1 MVIIGHPSAPTTARA
16 TGLAGMRTPIVRRR
30 SSALSGMRAE
40 AASTK
45 VNGPGRLRFRIRKTA
60 LSTRQYSA
68 TWAMF
73 SKTTVNFSSLLPRM
87 RRSRSMAFGE
97 RSEQPKA

>member
-1 MVIIGHPSAPTTARA
+1 
-16 TGLAGMRTPIVRRR
+16 MRTPIVRRR

>member
-73 SKTTVNFSSLLPRM
+73 SKTTLLPRM

>member
-1 MVIIGHPSAPTTARA
+1 
-16 TGLAGMRTPIVRRR
+16 
-30 SSALSGMRAE
+30 
-40 AASTK
+40 
-45 VNGPGRLRFRIRKTA
+45 